1 MRMKSSEL
9 SDILLL
15 LSDILKIE
23 LILDFRNEKFKI
35 LSK

>member
-1 MRMKSSEL
+1 MKSSEL

>member
-1 MRMKSSEL
+1 MKSPEL
-9 SDILLL
+9 SDIFLL

-23 LILDFRNEKFKI
+23 LILDLRDEKFKI

>member
-1 MRMKSSEL
+1 MKSPEL
-9 SDILLL
+9 SDIFLL

>member
-1 MRMKSSEL
+1 MKFLEL
-9 SDILLL
+9 SDIFLL

-23 LILDFRNEKFKI
+23 LILDLRNEKFKI

>member
-1 MRMKSSEL
+1 MRIKFPEL
-9 SDILLL
+9 SDIFLL

-35 LSK
+35 LPK